1 MSNIVAIIPAR
12 GGSKGIPR
20 KNLLNLC
27 GKPLVAWSILQAR
40 NARAISSVW
49 VSSDDE
55 ETLAIAESLGANRIQ
70 RPAKISGDDATSE
83 SAWLHAID
91 TIEEQGIKIDQVV
104 AIQATSPLRE
114 STDLDEGIRK
124 FNNHGFDSLF
134 SATTIED
141 YFVWKVSE
149 TGIVTTVNHDFRNRK
164 RRQEIEKQYL
174 ENGSFYIFRPEV
186 IRRNNNRLGGKIG
199 FTLMDRYKMYQIDN
213 PEDVEICSAL
223 MIRFGLNRI

>member
-27 GKPLVAWSILQAR
+27 GKPLVAWSILHAR

-70 RPAKISGDDATSE
+70 RPARISGDDATSE

-91 TIEEQGIKIDQVV
+91 TIEERGIKIDQVV

-114 STDLDEGIRK
+114 STDLDEGIRM
-124 FNNHGFDSLF
+124 FNNHGLDSLF

-149 TGIVTTVNHDFRNRK
+149 SGIVTTVNHDFRNRK

-186 IRRNNNRLGGKIG
+186 IRRDNNRLGGKIG

-223 MIRFGLNRI
+223 MIKFGLNRI